1 MATTAKWVFERA
13 MALMDSLSDG
23 SGLADI
29 SDNTE
34 YKNRTISILNM
45 LRMECFPFS
54 DTYQITRPGKRPICP
69 PVKTL
74 DDNISLDDAIAQGV
88 LPYGLAAHLLL
99 DENPQTAAFFNERYQ
114 ELLFGMRTG
123 IPASVEPIRDEYG
136 SVEYG
141 SFGRW

>member
-13 MALMDSLSDG
+13 MALMDNLSDG
-23 SGLADI
+23 AGLADI

-34 YKNRTISILNM
+34 YKNRTISILNI

-54 DTYQITRPGKRPICP
+54 DTYQVVKPGKRPICP
-69 PVKTL
+69 PIKTL

-114 ELLFGMRTG
+114 ELLAMMRVG
-123 IPASVEPIRDEYG
+123 LPSSVEPIRDEYG